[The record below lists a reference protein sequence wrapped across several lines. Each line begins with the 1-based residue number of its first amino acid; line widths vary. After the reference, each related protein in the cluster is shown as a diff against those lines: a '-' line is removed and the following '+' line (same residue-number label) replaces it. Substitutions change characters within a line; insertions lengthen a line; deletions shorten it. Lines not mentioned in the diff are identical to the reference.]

1 MALALGSPPALSGEA
16 VADTR
21 AASPRTGARTAGD
34 AGGLTD
40 TEAATTAATETEA
53 FAEAEKTGEAVE
65 IASLRGETRE
75 VFATPEGELEAREHL
90 RPVWTRTGGG
100 WKRIDT
106 DLTATAGGAV
116 APKASTMDMEFSGGG
131 DGPLVRMRRA
141 GRELSLSWPTPLPRP
156 ETAGP
161 VATYRSVLPD
171 VDLRLTAQEDGFTQL
186 LVVKT
191 AEAAAGPELAR
202 LRLEMDTRGL
212 SVTKTG
218 EGGLQALDQ
227 GARGAVFEAPKPM
240 MWDSSPGE
248 TATGAPQAA
257 GGAGRGTAS
266 DGTGGTAQQPG
277 AGESGK
283 LAPVEVEVPAG
294 QNALVLTP
302 DADVLKGE
310 DTVYPV
316 YIDPQWYSPR
326 ASAWT
331 MVSKYWA
338 NSPQWKF
345 NGESDAGMGYC
356 NWSYC
361 RPHDTKRLF
370 YRIPTSRFAGT
381 SILSAEFVVRNTW
394 SASCSART
402 VELYETKGISSSTT
416 WADQDNSGFWPK
428 KLASESFAYGY
439 SGCAAKDAEFNV
451 KSAVQAAADRKD
463 ASMTFG
469 LRAASESDGNA
480 WKRFS
485 DKAYLRVRYNRPPA
499 QIKMSQLTMEYGGTW
514 KKPTVRTLGRSGAG
528 EGAGQLHEERPQ
540 VKGRWTFETA
550 HGSPL
555 VTPDVSAEGNA
566 MTLYG
571 GAEIGSGWVDGGVH
585 LDGVDDYGVT
595 SAVPVDTGNSF
606 TISVWAQA
614 AAVPEHGVALLGV
627 PGTTR
632 SAFTVRYEPSATPE
646 TDPGRWRIVMAAAD
660 TGTAAVTHVD
670 NGQFFSPTEWTH
682 LALVYDGFAKHLAL
696 YVNGELEELACAD
709 ADGDGRPDG
718 SVCTDRLSWADDV
731 LAYTSEQPLQ
741 LGRAHTGAGTWG
753 DYWPGSV
760 SDLWAFQGAL
770 TAVQVRHLAVGMPG
784 LPTEVPGEAT

>member
-1 MALALGSPPALSGEA
+1 MALAVGSLPALSGEA

-21 AASPRTGARTAGD
+21 AASPRTGARSAGDD
-34 AGGLTD
+34 AGGLTK
-40 TEAATTAATETEA
+40 TEATETAATESEA

-106 DLTATAGGAV
+106 DLAATAGGAV

-156 ETAGP
+156 EIAGP
-161 VATYRSVLPD
+161 AATYRSVLPE

-202 LRLEMDTRGL
+202 LQLEMDTQGL
-212 SVTKTG
+212 SVAKTD
-218 EGGLQALDQ
+218 EGGLQALDR
-227 GARGAVFEAPKPM
+227 GAQGAVFEASKPM
-240 MWDSSPGE
+240 MWDSGPG
-248 TATGAPQAA
+248 G
-257 GGAGRGTAS
+257 
-266 DGTGGTAQQPG
+266 
-277 AGESGK
+277 

-294 QNALVLTP
+294 QNAVALTP

-316 YIDPQWYSPR
+316 YIEPQWYSPR

-331 MVSKYWA
+331 MVSKYRA

-356 NWSYC
+356 GWSSC
-361 RPHDTKRLF
+361 DPHDTKRLF

-394 SASCSART
+394 SASCAART

-416 WADQDNSGFWPK
+416 WADQDNSGFWPR
-428 KLASESFAYGY
+428 KLASESFAYGHA
-439 SGCAAKDAEFNV
+439 GCAAKDVGFNV
-451 KSAVQAAADRKD
+451 KSAVQAAADRED
-463 ASMTFG
+463 VSMTFG

-499 QIKMSQLTMEYGGTW
+499 QITMSQPTREDGGTCEKPSSAARVRGLGEIHADNVTDPDGDGVTAGW
-514 KKPTVRTLGRSGAG
+514 KPAMTAVKRSGS
-528 EGAGQLHEERPQ
+528 EEEARQFCEQRPQ

-555 VTPDVSAEGNA
+555 VTPDASAEGNA

-571 GAEIGSGWVDGGVH
+571 GAEIGSGWVDGGVD

-595 SAVPVDTGNSF
+595 SVVPVDTGGSF
-606 TISVWAQA
+606 TVSAWAQA
-614 AAVPEHGVALLGV
+614 AAAPEHGVALLDV
-627 PGTTR
+627 PGTAQ

-660 TGTAAVTHVD
+660 TGTATVTHVD
-670 NGQFFSPTEWTH
+670 NGQFFSPTDWTH

-696 YVNGELEELACAD
+696 YVNGELQVLACAD
-709 ADGDGRPDG
+709 ADGDGMPDD
-718 SVCTDRLSWADDV
+718 SACTDRVSWADDV
-731 LAYTSEQPLQ
+731 LSFASEQPLQ
-741 LGRAHTGAGTWG
+741 LGRARTGTNTWG
-753 DYWPGSV
+753 DYWPGTV

-770 TAVQVRHLAVGMPG
+770 TTDQVRHLAVGMPG
-784 LPTEVPGEAT
+784 MPTAVPGEAT